1 MLVYYNMLLFLSIPV
16 DVQSGSTLESDFV
29 PKSVYISH
37 YPCPRDGKQAK
48 QLDDLT
54 SYLRQHSY
62 NVYYDKYCAT
72 DIQQCGGLSLWQ
84 EKHIRKAETILVIC
98 TPEYFE
104 DDENALM
111 DRGTSKIPVDRKL
124 LRSIAYSNK
133 SERLIPVLLDEFKN
147 VRNCIPSFVQPFALH
162 FWPSK
167 DEDLKFAI
175 AKMAKYQLPEI
186 PPHEIKVVKSIVI
199 QVPRRKELRP
209 TQVQVADRKELKS
222 KIIHSCEKKALK
234 PTAIHVPQRKGSP
247 KSAQSQQ
254 HEVKSSNVIQS
265 SKQKELPMVQSQ
277 PKAKKG
283 PLQIFAKKLKNKV
296 MKLK

>member
-1 MLVYYNMLLFLSIPV
+1 M
-16 DVQSGSTLESDFV
+16 
-29 PKSVYISH
+29 PKSVFISH
-37 YPCPRDGKQAK
+37 YPCPRDGEQAK

-54 SYLRQHSY
+54 KYLRQY
-62 NVYYDKYCAT
+62 DYTVYYDKYCAR
-72 DIQQCGGLSLWQ
+72 DIQQCGGINLWK

-111 DRGTSKIPVDRKL
+111 DRGDSKIPVDRKL

-167 DEDLKFAI
+167 DQDLMFSI

-186 PPHEIKVVKSIVI
+186 PAHERKVLKPIVI
-199 QVPRRKELRP
+199 PVSQRKELPRP
-209 TQVQVADRKELKS
+209 TQVQMADGKELKS
-222 KIIHSCEKKALK
+222 KIIHSREKKALK
-234 PTAIHVPQRKGSP
+234 PTVIHMPQRKGSP

-283 PLQIFAKKLKNKV
+283 SLRTLAKQIKNK
-296 MKLK
+296 MKSK